1 MSRPR
6 RALFF
11 DGSAG
16 ASGDMILGALV
27 DLGVPLRRLRDAL
40 ARLPVRG
47 FGIASRRVLVRGL
60 TARRVIVRVDDG
72 VPERTFAQVARI
84 VRGGKLPRS
93 VEERA
98 LAIFRRLFEAEGE
111 VHGVPADRVHLHEA
125 GALDAIVDVVG
136 ACVALHELAPERI
149 VVSPLTTGSGSVDCA
164 HGRYPVPTP
173 ATLLLLRG
181 VPAGG
186 DGARGERLTPTGAA
200 ILTTVADAWGDLPT
214 MSIER
219 VGHGA
224 GARDFEDRPNVLRA
238 VLGRDLASGAAERKL
253 VAVLECQ
260 IDDATPQELAHAAE
274 QILAAGALDAFVTPT
289 VMKKGRPGHLLTVV
303 ARPADRERLTDLVL
317 RETPTLG
324 VRSRLDER
332 DELDREVVAVATK
345 YGRVRVKVATANGR
359 ALRGSP
365 EHDDCA
371 AAARRHGVALREV
384 RETTLAAWR
393 RGRRRT

>member
-27 DLGVPLRRLRDAL
+27 DLGVPLRKLRDAF
-40 ARLPVRG
+40 ARLPVHG
-47 FGIASRRVLVRGL
+47 FGIASRRVVVRGL
-60 TARRVIVRVDDG
+60 TARRLTVRVDDG

-84 VRGGKLPRS
+84 VRAGKLPRT
-93 VEERA
+93 VEDRA

-181 VPAGG
+181 VPAGA
-186 DGARGERLTPTGAA
+186 DDARGERLTPTGAA
-200 ILTTVADAWGDLPT
+200 ILTTVADAWGGLPA

-238 VLGRDLASGAAERKL
+238 VLGRELAPGAAARKL

-260 IDDATPQELAHAAE
+260 IDDAAPQELAHAAE

-303 ARPADRERLTDLVL
+303 ARPADRERLADLVL

-359 ALRGSP
+359 ALRGWP
-365 EHDDCA
+365 EYDDCA

-384 RETTLAAWR
+384 QETTLAAWR